1 MWPYVK
7 YSLFRNAVYVQI
19 ASHNDK
25 KIPTQLHNPCRKG
38 LDGELRHFSGGVL
51 ADTYYIQKL
60 LSFY

>member
-7 YSLFRNAVYVQI
+7 DRLFHNAVYVQI
-19 ASHNDK
+19 ASHNNK
-25 KIPTQLHNPCRKG
+25 KIPTQLPNPRRKG

-51 ADTYYIQKL
+51 ADTYYIQEL